1 MRDWMSEPTEPIEEQ
16 FSVLAWPLLMPVL
29 IGIFLSECIVGGW
42 VWTALPEWRWLVYLI
57 IGIDLLTL
65 VVIYIMITHVKTN
78 NTAANNDSD
87 PPNESQ

>member
-1 MRDWMSEPTEPIEEQ
+1 MSEPTEPIEES

-29 IGIFLSECIVGGW
+29 VGIFLTECIIGGW

-65 VVIYIMITHVKTN
+65 IVIYIMITHVKTN